1 MKDVPDFPLVM
12 VYIKERDAKRMGLFP
27 TLDYRGLYTVLVQ
40 LLEVAPLIQVGTDGN
55 DPISVIIK

>member
-1 MKDVPDFPLVM
+1 M

-55 DPISVIIK
+55 DSVSVIIK